1 VIDLTG
7 ALDATSTAAPKAKL
21 AAFEQERGLQVV
33 ALTLATTA
41 P

>member
-21 AAFEQERGLQVV
+21 AAFEQERG
-33 ALTLATTA
+33 
-41 P
+41 